1 MFTLLKVFSN
11 FSTRFIYALYRV
23 FAAVLI
29 FTYLTDIKKDNYMIL
44 LLGFLVLCTLGTFML
59 RKGSLYL
66 EKLNE
71 KATLKHFLIR

>member
-1 MFTLLKVFSN
+1 
-11 FSTRFIYALYRV
+11 
-23 FAAVLI
+23 
-29 FTYLTDIKKDNYMIL
+29 MIL

-71 KATLKHFLIR
+71 KATLKHFFNKATVVCNGK